1 MLRGLFGITTLWHI
15 AKMCR
20 FLWSGLIDK
29 FSPERPLLPGEYD
42 PASKLRQYIECNF
55 LVIYVRRFR
64 LEFLYDQTALDNKV
78 VSNVL
83 QKGALFLELKGEN
96 PLDIDWRLCNMVK
109 REEFR
114 V

>member
-1 MLRGLFGITTLWHI
+1 VLRGLFGITTPWHI

-20 FLWSGLIDK
+20 FPWTGLIDK

-55 LVIYVRRFR
+55 LVVYVRRFR
-64 LEFLYDQTALDNKV
+64 LGFLYDQAALDNKA
-78 VSNVL
+78 VSNV
-83 QKGALFLELKGEN
+83 QRQGALLLELKGEN
-96 PLDIDWRLCNMVK
+96 PLDIDWRLCKYAKK
-109 REEFR
+109 RG